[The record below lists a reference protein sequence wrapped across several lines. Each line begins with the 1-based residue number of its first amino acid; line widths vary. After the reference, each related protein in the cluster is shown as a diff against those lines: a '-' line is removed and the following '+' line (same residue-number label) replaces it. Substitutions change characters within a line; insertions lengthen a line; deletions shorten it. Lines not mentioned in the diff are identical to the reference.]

1 MATNGTNEAVSPPIR
16 QGSEA
21 SGSSIFWAMATLA
34 LNAMLQPSTTGYV
47 WSGDTFKE
55 SLWPHRS
62 SPFVCLNDAAFDAWV
77 ILERYRHPGRH
88 TQHRE
93 YAKPTVVAMRLA
105 LFVLGVL
112 PQAIK
117 LFSCRGIPVTQ
128 AIAVAFVVSTVI
140 SMARFVHIESP
151 YEDVGREVE
160 QLGLIGLPDKSKSLP
175 RWGVVLRGASLAL
188 HITSTGYLWPRIFD
202 AVYIESSEDFI
213 DAVRFANTLVT
224 AVWLTY
230 VAQHVFFM
238 VVKGRPV
245 LGRSAPLFIL
255 GYMLPTKLIEKVLVP
270 ASRKTI
276 TGGAEPLRLLFV
288 LAFGSYGL
296 ALLMELCAKA
306 LLACLSGRAHD
317 ECGLPTTSPDADSV
331 SSSDVLNNSPVNTVS
346 IQALV
351 DSASSNDLEIQPE
364 ASPRDTVIT
373 QTSPDHASTTDN
385 DSKEDAE
392 LPLIIRG
399 SIWSLYFPM
408 VIMAWAG
415 VPLFQQNAGPPQ
427 DSAEQGTAGIP
438 DGGTTIGP
446 TNTEST
452 RSENKASRTILQR
465 AFVAVE
471 MTVKAIVRLS
481 CLIIWRWATSCATL
495 FVHSFQ
501 WIERMLNDHLKDRVW
516 VAFGILNIVTSIVYY
531 LATFDAGGT
540 HQPSWTSLL
549 G

>member
-1 MATNGTNEAVSPPIR
+1 MATNGTIGGMSPPIR

-34 LNAMLQPSTTGYV
+34 LNAILQPSTTGYV

-77 ILERYRHPGRH
+77 ILERYRHPGQH
-88 TQHRE
+88 TQHQE
-93 YAKPTVVAMRLA
+93 YAKPTVVVMRLA
-105 LFVLGVL
+105 LFVLVVL

-128 AIAVAFVVSTVI
+128 AIATAFLVSTVI
-140 SMARFVHIESP
+140 SMARCVHLESP
-151 YEDVGREVE
+151 YEDVGE
-160 QLGLIGLPDKSKSLP
+160 QRGLIGPPDKSKSLP
-175 RWGVVLRGASLAL
+175 RWGVVLRGASVAL
-188 HITSTGYLWPRIFD
+188 HITATGYLWPRIFD

-213 DAVRFANTLVT
+213 NAVRFANTLVIV
-224 AVWLTY
+224 VWLTY

-255 GYMLPTKLIEKVLVP
+255 GYMLPTKLVERVLVP
-270 ASRKTI
+270 VSRKPI
-276 TGGAEPLRLLFV
+276 TRGSESLRLLFA
-288 LAFGSYGL
+288 LALGSYGL
-296 ALLMELCAKA
+296 AFLMELCAKA

-317 ECGLPTTSPDADSV
+317 ESELPTTSPDADGA
-331 SSSDVLNNSPVNTVS
+331 SSSGVSDNSPANTVS

-351 DSASSNDLEIQPE
+351 DSASSDDLGVHHEG
-364 ASPRDTVIT
+364 SPRDAVIT
-373 QTSPDHASTTDN
+373 QTSPDHASTADN
-385 DSKEDAE
+385 DRKDDER

-399 SIWSLYFPM
+399 AIWPLYFPM

-415 VPLFQQNAGPPQ
+415 VPLFQQNPGPPQ
-427 DSAEQGTAGIP
+427 DSAEQGTAGMP
-438 DGGTTIGP
+438 DEGTTIGP
-446 TNTEST
+446 TNTEGT
-452 RSENKASRTILQR
+452 RSDGNGSPTILQR

-481 CLIIWRWATSCATL
+481 CLIIWRWVASCATL

-501 WIERMLNDHLKDRVW
+501 WIERKLNDHLKDRVW